1 MTGSLTYA
9 EWKVMEALWGKEPQ
23 TLSEVIA
30 SMGDTMDWSYTT
42 YSSYLRKLCE
52 KGFVGF
58 EARGRDKFYYA
69 LVEEKQCIRV
79 ESRYI
84 LKKIGK
90 GSKKALLVNM
100 IEEGGLSP
108 EDHADLQKLLDKLS
122 KGSE

>member
-58 EARGRDKFYYA
+58 EARGRYKFYYA

-79 ESRYI
+79 ESRNI

>member
-1 MTGSLTYA
+1 
-9 EWKVMEALWGKEPQ
+9 
-23 TLSEVIA
+23 
-30 SMGDTMDWSYTT
+30 MDWSYTT

-69 LVEEKQCIRV
+69 LVEEKQCIRA
-79 ESRYI
+79 ESRNT
-84 LKKIGK
+84 LKKIGE

-100 IEEGGLSP
+100 IEEGGLSS
-108 EDHADLQKLLDKLS
+108 EDHAELQKLLDRLS